1 MSYETRRFK
10 GPCSKCIAKSYR
22 NNMCFKHYKE
32 TAAGKL
38 HCTVLKCIRPIFATT
53 LCRTHFKL
61 FNSRCRIPDCC
72 NRPLANTMCNYHY
85 RSNGGYP
92 PLRCRCNRKIFI
104 GKDCFIHY
112 LENMPLLRKC
122 KMCNRMQ
129 VCKGLC
135 KKHYMGHR
143 RAHASFSPENI

>member
-10 GPCSKCIAKSYR
+10 GPCSKCVTKSYR
-22 NNMCFKHYKE
+22 NRLCYKHYNE
-32 TAAGKL
+32 AATCKF
-38 HCTVLKCIRPIFATT
+38 HCTVLKCNRPIFATT

-61 FNSRCRIPDCC
+61 FNSWCRISDCC
-72 NRPLANTMCNYHY
+72 NRPVANTMCNYHY
-85 RSNGGYP
+85 RRERLP
-92 PLRCRCNRKIFI
+92 PIRCRCKRKIFI

-122 KMCNRMQ
+122 KICDDMQ

-135 KKHYMGHR
+135 KKHYMSHR
-143 RAHASFSPENI
+143 RTQSSFSPVNV